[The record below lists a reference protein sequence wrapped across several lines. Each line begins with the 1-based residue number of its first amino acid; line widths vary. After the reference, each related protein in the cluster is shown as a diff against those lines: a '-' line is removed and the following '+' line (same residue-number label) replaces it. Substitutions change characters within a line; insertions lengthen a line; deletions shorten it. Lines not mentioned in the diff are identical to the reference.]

1 MFDLIW
7 EENQYCLTWKKL
19 KALCYESA
27 IKHDQNALKISV
39 STHHILGLNVTLW
52 IFGPH
57 CEFPW
62 RQNQPLP
69 TSTVNY
75 CPFLILLFFHFFL
88 QIFPS
93 AEARRR
99 VSLITN
105 RLHFTNCIKVD
116 KMTRYDLN
124 KVYEWLFPKIYK
136 MYFLLNAKLWLLG
149 WCNECSNQNF
159 KDAIIYC
166 R

>member
-1 MFDLIW
+1 MLLFWKMSEPQTPIEQNKTFKFQSDIQITFDGSIW
-7 EENQYCLTWKKL
+7 DTLYMQCKK
-19 KALCYESA
+19 
-27 IKHDQNALKISV
+27 INI
-39 STHHILGLNVTLW
+39 IGLNVTLW

-57 CEFPW
+57 CKFPW

-75 CPFLILLFFHFFL
+75 CPFLILFFFHSFL

-124 KVYEWLFPKIYK
+124 KVYKWLFPKIYSTFYWMRKFDSLGGVQNVRIKSLK
-136 MYFLLNAKLWLLG
+136 MK
-149 WCNECSNQNF
+149 
-159 KDAIIYC
+159 
-166 R
+166 